1 MADICLLKK
10 NVFDLI
16 AAGEVVTSPFCVV
29 KELVENSIDANST
42 HILVEIK
49 NGGKSL
55 IRVIDNGIGIKN
67 KQCKL
72 AFLTHSTSKIKNEE
86 DLDKIKTL
94 GFRGEALSSIA
105 AVSKVLITTK
115 TKKENLG
122 CRFLIE
128 GSLEKEF
135 DLINCSDGT
144 TIEVRDIFFNVP
156 ARLKFLKSDSKEAGY
171 IQDILEK
178 LALSNPNISF
188 DFKKDGKKVIQT
200 YRSLNKKDIIFNI
213 YGKEFCDGL
222 INLNL
227 NDEDIKIEG
236 FITDKEHCKSY
247 RSAQHIFV
255 NSRYVK
261 SKAIT
266 NVIEDSY
273 HGIIEKGKYPCF
285 IIYINIPFNQVD
297 VNVHPN
303 KTEIRFSKEKD
314 ILNKISFVVREAIF
328 KKMNSFLIEK
338 KLENVDINNE
348 FEGSFEFKSSSINPY
363 KPKEEDNIL
372 SGFKYL
378 STAKIKKQNEI
389 KPKETKIESL
399 TSSQKEMFNS
409 IIFEEVQEDIE
420 EKKEEIKKQEIEEVE
435 ELKFNTS
442 KFRVIGEIF
451 KLYILAEF
459 EEDFIII
466 DKHAAHER
474 IIYEKIKQEK
484 ENLKRQIL
492 ISPIKILLG
501 SSVDCDLVLKN
512 KDNFLKFGFLIEH
525 FEGHYILI
533 REVPLILASED
544 CREVFEEMVFNLKN
558 KKKDLTPEKLDSL
571 YSLISCKAAIKKN
584 QINSR
589 EELETLAEK
598 VYFNPQIRNCPHSR
612 PVIFILKKERFD
624 KKFERK

>member
-10 NVFDLI
+10 NVFELI

-49 NGGKSL
+49 NGGKNL
-55 IRVIDNGIGIKN
+55 IRVVDNGIGIKN

-72 AFLTHSTSKIKNEE
+72 AFLTHSTSKIKDEE
-86 DLDKIKTL
+86 DLNKIKTL

-135 DLINCSDGT
+135 DLVNCSDGT

-156 ARLKFLKSDSKEAGY
+156 ARLKFLKSDSKEASN

-188 DFKKDGKKVIQT
+188 DFKKDGKKIMQT
-200 YRSLNKKDIIFNI
+200 YKSLNKKDIIFNI

-222 INLNL
+222 IDLNL
-227 NDEDIKIEG
+227 NEEDIKIEG

-247 RSAQHIFV
+247 KSVQHIFV

-261 SKAIT
+261 SKNIA
-266 NVIEDSY
+266 NAIEDAYS
-273 HGIIEKGKYPCF
+273 GIIEKGKYPCF
-285 IIYINIPFNQVD
+285 IIYINVPLNQVD

-303 KTEIRFSKEKD
+303 KTEVRFSKEKD
-314 ILNKISFVVREAIF
+314 ILNKISFAVREAIF

-338 KLENVDINNE
+338 NLENIRPADE
-348 FEGSFEFKSSSINPY
+348 FEESFEFKSSSINPY
-363 KPKEEDNIL
+363 KSKDDDIL
-372 SGFKYL
+372 NGFKYL

-389 KPKETKIESL
+389 KPKETKIENL
-399 TSSQKEMFNS
+399 TSLQEEMFNS
-409 IIFEEVQEDIE
+409 IVFEEVQK
-420 EKKEEIKKQEIEEVE
+420 EKKEVEKQEIVEEK

-501 SSVDCDLVLKN
+501 SSVDCDLVLQN
-512 KDNFLKFGFLIEH
+512 KDIFLRFGFLIDH

-544 CREVFEEMVFNLKN
+544 CREVFEEMVSNLKN

-584 QINSR
+584 HINSK
-589 EELETLAEK
+589 EELKTLAEK

-612 PVIFILKKERFD
+612 PVIFIFKKERFD

>member
-10 NVFDLI
+10 NVFELI

-49 NGGKSL
+49 NGGKNL
-55 IRVIDNGIGIKN
+55 IRVVDNGIGIKN

-72 AFLTHSTSKIKNEE
+72 AFLTHSTSKIKDEE
-86 DLDKIKTL
+86 DLNKIKTL

-135 DLINCSDGT
+135 DLVNCSDGT

-156 ARLKFLKSDSKEAGY
+156 ARLKFLKSDSKEASN

-188 DFKKDGKKVIQT
+188 DFKKDGKKIMQT
-200 YRSLNKKDIIFNI
+200 YKSLNKKDIIFNI

-222 INLNL
+222 IDLNL
-227 NDEDIKIEG
+227 NEEDIKIEG

-247 RSAQHIFV
+247 KSVQHIFV

-261 SKAIT
+261 SKNIA
-266 NVIEDSY
+266 NAIEDAYS
-273 HGIIEKGKYPCF
+273 GIIEKGKYPCF
-285 IIYINIPFNQVD
+285 IIYINVPLNQVD

-303 KTEIRFSKEKD
+303 KTEVRFSKEKD
-314 ILNKISFVVREAIF
+314 ILNKISFAVREAIF

-338 KLENVDINNE
+338 NLENIRPADE
-348 FEGSFEFKSSSINPY
+348 FEESFEFKSSSINPY
-363 KPKEEDNIL
+363 KSKDDDIL
-372 SGFKYL
+372 NGFKYL
-378 STAKIKKQNEI
+378 STAKIKKQSEI
-389 KPKETKIESL
+389 KPKETKIENL
-399 TSSQKEMFNS
+399 TSLQEEMFNS
-409 IIFEEVQEDIE
+409 IVFEEVQK
-420 EKKEEIKKQEIEEVE
+420 EKKEVEKQEIVEEK

-501 SSVDCDLVLKN
+501 SSVDCDLVLQN
-512 KDNFLKFGFLIEH
+512 KDIFLRFGFLIDH

-544 CREVFEEMVFNLKN
+544 CREVFEEMVSNLKN

-584 QINSR
+584 HINSK
-589 EELETLAEK
+589 EELKTLAEK

-612 PVIFILKKERFD
+612 PVIFIFKKERFD

>member
-10 NVFDLI
+10 NVFELI

-29 KELVENSIDANST
+29 KELVENSIDANSN

-55 IRVIDNGIGIKN
+55 IRVVDNGIGIKN

-86 DLDKIKTL
+86 DLDRIKTL

-105 AVSKVLITTK
+105 AVSRVLIITK
-115 TKKENLG
+115 TKKENMG

-135 DLINCSDGT
+135 DLVNCSDGT
-144 TIEVRDIFFNVP
+144 TIEIRDIFFNVP

-188 DFKKDGKKVIQT
+188 DFKKDGKKIMQT

-227 NDEDIKIEG
+227 NDEDITIEG

-247 RSAQHIFV
+247 KSVQHIFV

-261 SKAIT
+261 SKAIS
-266 NVIEDSY
+266 NAVEDAY
-273 HGIIEKGKYPCF
+273 QGIIEKGKYPCF
-285 IIYINIPFNQVD
+285 IIYINLPFNQVD

-303 KTEIRFSKEKD
+303 KTEVRFTKEKD
-314 ILNKISFVVREAIF
+314 ILNKISFAVREAIF

-338 KLENVDINNE
+338 NLENINVKDG
-348 FEGSFEFKSSSINPY
+348 FEESFEFKSSSLNPY
-363 KPKEEDNIL
+363 KSKDDDIL
-372 SGFKYL
+372 NGFKYL
-378 STAKIKKQNEI
+378 STAKIKKQNVI
-389 KPKETKIESL
+389 KPKETKNL
-399 TSSQKEMFNS
+399 TSSQEEMFNS
-409 IIFEEVQEDIE
+409 IVFEEVQEEKE
-420 EKKEEIKKQEIEEVE
+420 EKKGEVKKQGIVTEK

-459 EEDFIII
+459 EEDFVVI

-492 ISPIKILLG
+492 ISPIKILLS
-501 SSVDCDLVLKN
+501 SSVDCDLVLQN
-512 KDNFLKFGFLIEH
+512 KDIFLKFGFLIDH

-589 EELETLAEK
+589 EELEILAEK

-612 PVIFILKKERFD
+612 PVIFIFKKERFD
-624 KKFERK
+624 KKFGRK

>member
-10 NVFDLI
+10 NVFELI

-55 IRVIDNGIGIKN
+55 IRVVDNGIGIKN

-72 AFLTHSTSKIKNEE
+72 AFLTHSTSKIKDEE
-86 DLDKIKTL
+86 DLNKIKTL

-135 DLINCSDGT
+135 DLVNCSDGT

-156 ARLKFLKSDSKEAGY
+156 ARLKFLKSDSKEASN

-188 DFKKDGKKVIQT
+188 DFKKDGKKIMQT
-200 YRSLNKKDIIFNI
+200 YKSLNKKDIIFNI

-222 INLNL
+222 IDLNL
-227 NDEDIKIEG
+227 NEEDIKIEG

-247 RSAQHIFV
+247 KSVQHIFV

-261 SKAIT
+261 SK
-266 NVIEDSY
+266 NVANAIEDAYS
-273 HGIIEKGKYPCF
+273 GIIEKGKYPCF
-285 IIYINIPFNQVD
+285 IIYINVPLNQVD

-303 KTEIRFSKEKD
+303 KTEVRFSKEKD
-314 ILNKISFVVREAIF
+314 ILNKISFAVREAIF

-338 KLENVDINNE
+338 NLENNRPADE
-348 FEGSFEFKSSSINPY
+348 FEESFEFKSSSINPY
-363 KPKEEDNIL
+363 KSKDDDIL
-372 SGFKYL
+372 NGFKYL

-389 KPKETKIESL
+389 KPKETKIENL
-399 TSSQKEMFNS
+399 TSLQEEMFNS
-409 IIFEEVQEDIE
+409 IVFEEVQEE
-420 EKKEEIKKQEIEEVE
+420 EKEVEKQEIVEEK

-501 SSVDCDLVLKN
+501 SSVDCDLVLQN
-512 KDNFLKFGFLIEH
+512 RDIFLRFGFLIDH

-544 CREVFEEMVFNLKN
+544 CSEVFEEMVSNLKN

-584 QINSR
+584 QINSK
-589 EELETLAEK
+589 EELKTLAEK

-612 PVIFILKKERFD
+612 PVIFIFKKERFD

>member
-10 NVFDLI
+10 NVFELI

-55 IRVIDNGIGIKN
+55 IRVVDNGIGIKN

-72 AFLTHSTSKIKNEE
+72 AFLTHSTSKIKDEE
-86 DLDKIKTL
+86 DLNKIKTL

-135 DLINCSDGT
+135 DLVNCSDGT

-156 ARLKFLKSDSKEAGY
+156 ARLKFLKSDSKEASN

-188 DFKKDGKKVIQT
+188 DFKKDGKKIMQT
-200 YRSLNKKDIIFNI
+200 YKSLNKKDIIFNI

-222 INLNL
+222 IDLNL
-227 NDEDIKIEG
+227 NEEDIKIEG

-247 RSAQHIFV
+247 KSVQHIFV

-261 SKAIT
+261 SK
-266 NVIEDSY
+266 NVANAIEDAYS
-273 HGIIEKGKYPCF
+273 GIIEKGKYPCF
-285 IIYINIPFNQVD
+285 IIYINVPLNQID

-303 KTEIRFSKEKD
+303 KTEVRFSKEKD
-314 ILNKISFVVREAIF
+314 ILNKISFAVREAIF

-338 KLENVDINNE
+338 NLENIRPADE
-348 FEGSFEFKSSSINPY
+348 FEESFEFKSSSINPY
-363 KPKEEDNIL
+363 KSKDDDIL
-372 SGFKYL
+372 NGFKYL

-389 KPKETKIESL
+389 KPKETKIENL
-399 TSSQKEMFNS
+399 TSLQEEMFNS
-409 IIFEEVQEDIE
+409 IVFEEVQE
-420 EKKEEIKKQEIEEVE
+420 EKKEVEKQEIVEEK

-501 SSVDCDLVLKN
+501 SSVDCDLVLQN
-512 KDNFLKFGFLIEH
+512 RDIFLRFGFLIDH

-544 CREVFEEMVFNLKN
+544 CREVFEEMVSNLKN
-558 KKKDLTPEKLDSL
+558 KKKDLTPEKLDFL

-584 QINSR
+584 QINSK
-589 EELETLAEK
+589 EELKTLAEK

-612 PVIFILKKERFD
+612 PVIFIFKKERFD

>member
-10 NVFDLI
+10 NVFELI

-55 IRVIDNGIGIKN
+55 IRVVDNGIGIKN

-72 AFLTHSTSKIKNEE
+72 AFLTHSTSKIKDEE
-86 DLDKIKTL
+86 DLNKIKTL

-135 DLINCSDGT
+135 DLVNCSDGT

-156 ARLKFLKSDSKEAGY
+156 ARLKFLKSDSKEASN

-188 DFKKDGKKVIQT
+188 DFKKDGKKIMQT
-200 YRSLNKKDIIFNI
+200 YKSLNKKDIIFNI

-222 INLNL
+222 IDLNL
-227 NDEDIKIEG
+227 NEEDIKIEG

-247 RSAQHIFV
+247 KSVQHIFV

-261 SKAIT
+261 SKNIT
-266 NVIEDSY
+266 NAIEDAYS
-273 HGIIEKGKYPCF
+273 GIIEKGKYPCF
-285 IIYINIPFNQVD
+285 IIYINVPLNQVD

-303 KTEIRFSKEKD
+303 KTEVRFSKEKD
-314 ILNKISFVVREAIF
+314 ILNKISFAVREAIF

-338 KLENVDINNE
+338 NLENIRPADE
-348 FEGSFEFKSSSINPY
+348 FEESFEFKSSSINPY
-363 KPKEEDNIL
+363 KSKDDDIL
-372 SGFKYL
+372 NGFKYL

-389 KPKETKIESL
+389 KPKETKIENL
-399 TSSQKEMFNS
+399 TSLQEEMFNS
-409 IIFEEVQEDIE
+409 IVFEEVQE
-420 EKKEEIKKQEIEEVE
+420 EKKEVEKQEIVEEK

-501 SSVDCDLVLKN
+501 SSVDCDLVLQN
-512 KDNFLKFGFLIEH
+512 RDIFLRFGFLIDH

-544 CREVFEEMVFNLKN
+544 CREVFEEMVSNLKN
-558 KKKDLTPEKLDSL
+558 KKKDLTPEKLDFL

-584 QINSR
+584 QINSK
-589 EELETLAEK
+589 EELKTLAEK

-612 PVIFILKKERFD
+612 PVIFIFKKERFD

>member
-10 NVFDLI
+10 NVFELI

-55 IRVIDNGIGIKN
+55 IRVVDNGIGIKN

-72 AFLTHSTSKIKNEE
+72 AFLTHSTSKIKDEE
-86 DLDKIKTL
+86 DLNKIKTL

-135 DLINCSDGT
+135 DLVNCSDGT

-156 ARLKFLKSDSKEAGY
+156 ARLKFLKSDSKEAGN

-188 DFKKDGKKVIQT
+188 DFKKDGKKIMQT
-200 YRSLNKKDIIFNI
+200 YKSLNKKDILFNI

-222 INLNL
+222 IDLNL
-227 NDEDIKIEG
+227 NEEDIKIEG

-247 RSAQHIFV
+247 KSVQHIFV

-261 SKAIT
+261 SKNIA
-266 NVIEDSY
+266 NAIEDAYS
-273 HGIIEKGKYPCF
+273 GIIEKGKYPCF
-285 IIYINIPFNQVD
+285 IIYINVPLNQVD

-303 KTEIRFSKEKD
+303 KTEVRFSKEKD

-328 KKMNSFLIEK
+328 KKINSFLIEK
-338 KLENVDINNE
+338 NLENIRPAYE
-348 FEGSFEFKSSSINPY
+348 FEESFEFKSSSINPY
-363 KPKEEDNIL
+363 KSKDDDIL
-372 SGFKYL
+372 NGFKYL

-389 KPKETKIESL
+389 KPKETRIENL
-399 TSSQKEMFNS
+399 TSLQEEMFNS
-409 IIFEEVQEDIE
+409 IVFEEVQE
-420 EKKEEIKKQEIEEVE
+420 EKKEVEKQEIVEEK

-501 SSVDCDLVLKN
+501 SSVDCDLVLQN
-512 KDNFLKFGFLIEH
+512 RDIFLRFGFLIDH

-544 CREVFEEMVFNLKN
+544 CSEVFEEMVSNLKN

-584 QINSR
+584 QINSK
-589 EELETLAEK
+589 EELKTLAEK

-612 PVIFILKKERFD
+612 PVIFIFKKERFD